1 MGHERTQSEDC
12 ATPCGPSEEE
22 IVELLEGIRPLPG
35 DDFYDQMEKTP
46 WKTGRPDR
54 RPRLSGFFGRGLLQS
69 FGAMLAAASL
79 VALGLLATP
88 LHSFASELLG
98 FFVHAD
104 SDELTLDSNLNSND
118 YNLGR
123 GWQLP
128 LPPSPEPMNIERAEA
143 LAGIQV
149 RLPSAMPRL
158 YRFEGAYYLID
169 NMSVQLA
176 YVVDGQALLTITELP
191 ASRVPATPVPGEVSA
206 VGASAAIEQVRIGEV
221 PGEYVRGGWA
231 LDERQPSTVAVTEEE
246 SPGLQVVWDPDA
258 AMQTLRWQE
267 GYMFYEIS
275 LVGGRAGSDSCL
287 GREDLVMIARSLR

>member
-1 MGHERTQSEDC
+1 MGQERTQPEEC
-12 ATPCGPSEEE
+12 ASPCSPSEEE
-22 IVELLEGIRPLPG
+22 IVGLLEGFRPQPG
-35 DDFYDQMEKTP
+35 GGFYDQMKQAP
-46 WKTGRPDR
+46 WRGDRPGRR
-54 RPRLSGFFGRGLLQS
+54 AGLSGFFGRSLLKS
-69 FGAMLAAASL
+69 FGGVLAAASL
-79 VALGLLATP
+79 VALSLLVTP
-88 LHSFASELLG
+88 LHSFASGLLG

-104 SDELTLDSNLNSND
+104 SDELTLDSSLTSND

-128 LPPSPEPMNIERAEA
+128 LPPSPEPMDIERAQA

-149 RLPSAMPRL
+149 RLPRAMPDL
-158 YRFEGAYYLID
+158 FRFEGAYYLID

-191 ASRVPATPVPGEVSA
+191 ASRVPATPVRSEVSA
-206 VGASAAIEQVRIGEV
+206 VGASAAIEQVRIGGV

-231 LDERQPSTVAVTEEE
+231 LYERQPMVAVTEEE

-258 AMQTLRWQE
+258 AMQTLRWQD

-275 LVGGRAGSDSCL
+275 LVGGRAGSDSYL